1 MINISELLD
10 DPFFTEPHR
19 VGKTTRNNVNGKPVE
34 SVEWHTIIANSQP
47 VGDEALQQLA
57 EGERFKPKVQFF
69 TNAMEV
75 NVGDYLE
82 IGDKKYRAMTEGDF
96 NKYGYSDNIFT
107 LYSGVEDNENDG
119 FTPPWG

>member
-1 MINISELLD
+1 MINISELLN
-10 DPFFTEPHR
+10 DPFFTEPHK
-19 VGKTTRNNVNGKPVE
+19 VGKTTRTLVNGKPVE
-34 SVEWHTIIANSQP
+34 SVTWHTINANTQA

-57 EGERFKPKVQFF
+57 EAERFKPKLQFF

-75 NVGDYLE
+75 NIGDYLQ
-82 IGDKKYRAMTEGDF
+82 IGDKKYRALTEADF

-107 LYSGVEDNENDG
+107 LYSGVEDIGNGG